1 MEFTMI
7 TKEDLKKIVILKSLT
22 DDMLEKLIP
31 IANTTSFNKGEIIFK
46 EGDLADKFYILKRG
60 KVLLEK
66 RISDKITVSVGSI
79 KPGYSFGWSAIL
91 DGGSY
96 TTDAVCAEE
105 CEVFNFSR
113 ENILDLIDKDHSL
126 GYKLTKQILGVIK
139 TRLDYRTDQFIKVI
153 TNHPHLQTLFEK

>member
-1 MEFTMI
+1 MI
-7 TKEDLKKIVILKSLT
+7 SKEDLKKIVILKSLT

-31 IANTTSFNKGEIIFK
+31 IANTSSFNKGEIIFK

-66 RISDKITVSVGSI
+66 RISDKITVSVDSI
-79 KPGYSFGWSAIL
+79 KPGYLFGWSAIL
-91 DGGSY
+91 DEGSY

-105 CEVFNFSR
+105 CEAFNFSR

-153 TNHPHLQTLFEK
+153 TNHPHMQTLFEK

>member
-1 MEFTMI
+1 LHNQANERNHLLSGQNHHI
-7 TKEDLKKIVILKSLT
+7 HNREQAVLPDNKK
-22 DDMLEKLIP
+22 
-31 IANTTSFNKGEIIFK
+31 
-46 EGDLADKFYILKRG
+46 
-60 KVLLEK
+60 
-66 RISDKITVSVGSI
+66 SI

-96 TTDAVCAEE
+96 KTDAICAEE
-105 CEVFNFSR
+105 CEAFNFSR

-153 TNHPHLQTLFEK
+153 TNHPHMQTFFEK